1 MDKFPAGG
9 EVLGRMRRSQLQRLS
24 KYYLMSIVSH
34 QNRFVNIEFLV
45 VSLCE
50 KSFYTAVIESL
61 QYMCTKGEKNPLKKA
76 IVFQTRLQRA
86 GKLAASL
93 PDGYFCARRRGRSF
107 RITCTASVLAV
118 WSCGVTNLKYLCVAA
133 IIRIWERKQ
142 EHD

>member
-61 QYMCTKGEKNPLKKA
+61 QYMCTKGEKNPLKKSNCLSDA
-76 IVFQTRLQRA
+76 VTACRQVGCKSSRRVLLCPATREIISHNLHRFRT
-86 GKLAASL
+86 GCLEL
-93 PDGYFCARRRGRSF
+93 RSHKSKV
-107 RITCTASVLAV
+107 SV
-118 WSCGVTNLKYLCVAA
+118 CGSDY
-133 IIRIWERKQ
+133 
-142 EHD
+142 